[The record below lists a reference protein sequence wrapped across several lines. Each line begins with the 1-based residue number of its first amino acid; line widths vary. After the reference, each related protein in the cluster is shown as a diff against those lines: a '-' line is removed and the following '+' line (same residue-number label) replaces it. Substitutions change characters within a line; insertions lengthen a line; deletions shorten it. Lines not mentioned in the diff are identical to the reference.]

1 MVLNFLRFFL
11 ACLCLSITFVSPSN
25 ADSSENV
32 SLKQQRA
39 IYDKAHK
46 LLDNRQFE
54 SYEKVRP
61 KIAGYPLT
69 PYLDYR
75 RFLIGI
81 SHRSPD
87 EVRNFIHHY
96 NDFPFSNR
104 ISAPYLDGLAREK
117 KWKLMLEY
125 QIAEPRGET
134 YQCYYYYAQA
144 KYGNREEGF
153 RGAQKL
159 WLSGHGIADA
169 CDPLF
174 SLWDKVGLRS
184 EELILKRMHLAFE
197 ARNRSLMHY
206 LANLLKSQKAK
217 RQADEM
223 KVLFDSPIKVR
234 KFARKHQPTTF
245 HQNQV
250 ILALKKLARSEIE
263 KAVKLFPEVVKA
275 QKISRVQAQELADYL
290 AFRMI
295 NTERESLAQWRDNKI
310 SSSSNT
316 ALIERRVRLA
326 IQEANW
332 SSVIKWID
340 ILPKDKQ
347 NSLRWQYWLARSELA
362 LGQHFSGQQRMESI
376 IGQRNFYSVA
386 AAKELQ
392 RSIHYPTSEILLN
405 HDIID
410 AFDTELIRIEEL
422 IERDKIEAG
431 KSEWRWLLDRAD
443 AQQRRMLAAYAAFK
457 GWHHFTVMASIK
469 AQMWDNISIRF
480 PIAHRWWFNFYGDK
494 HSIDPI
500 TLMSLARQESGL
512 DIEAISPVGA
522 RGIMQIMPSTAKY
535 TAKKYK
541 LAYRGTQ
548 DLYSVG
554 KNIEI
559 GSHYLDGL
567 LNQYNNNRIFALA
580 AYNAGPH
587 RVKTWRKRTQGKLD
601 AYAFIEAIPFKETR
615 GYVQNI
621 LMFET
626 YYREVLGVDGAFLNP
641 HELKTKY

>member
-11 ACLCLSITFVSPSN
+11 ACLCLSITFVSLSC
-25 ADSSENV
+25 AGTFEKE
-32 SLKQQRA
+32 SLKQQRSL
-39 IYDKAHK
+39 YDRAHK
-46 LLDNRQFE
+46 YLDNRQLE
-54 SYEKVRP
+54 LYEDVRP

-87 EVRNFIHHY
+87 EVRNYIQGY
-96 NDFPFSNR
+96 NNFPFSNR
-104 ISAPYLDGLAREK
+104 ISAPYLDGLARER

-125 QIAEPRGET
+125 QVAEPRGET

-153 RGAQKL
+153 RGARKL
-159 WLSGHGIADA
+159 WLSGHSVADA

-174 SLWDKVGLRS
+174 SLWDKEGLRS
-184 EELILKRMHLAFE
+184 EEVILQRMLLAFE
-197 ARNRSLMHY
+197 ARNRSLLHY
-206 LANLLKSQKAK
+206 LANLLKSSKAR
-217 RQADEM
+217 RQADGM
-223 KVLFDSPIKVR
+223 KALFDSPIKVP
-234 KFARKHQPTTF
+234 KFARQHKPTTF
-245 HQNQV
+245 YQDQV
-250 ILALKKLARSEIE
+250 TLALKKLARSEVE
-263 KAVKLFPEVVKA
+263 KAVKFFPSVVRA
-275 QKISRVQAQELADYL
+275 QKISSQQSQELADYL
-290 AFRMI
+290 AFRLM
-295 NTERESLAQWRDNKI
+295 NTEHENFAKWRDKKI
-310 SSSSNT
+310 SSSSNI

-326 IQEANW
+326 IQEADW
-332 SSVIKWID
+332 GSVIKWIG
-340 ILPKDKQ
+340 ILPADSQ
-347 NSLRWQYWLARSELA
+347 NSLRWQYWIARSELA

-386 AAKELQ
+386 AARELQ

-405 HDIID
+405 RDIID
-410 AFDTELIRIEEL
+410 TFDTELLRIEEL

-431 KSEWRWLLDRAD
+431 KSEWRWLLNRAD
-443 AQQRRMLAAYAAFK
+443 VQQRRMLAAYAAFK

-541 LAYRGTQ
+541 LTYRGTQ

-567 LNQYNNNRIFALA
+567 LNQYDNNRIFALA
-580 AYNAGPH
+580 AYNAGPQ